1 MLTRLVARS
10 LMSIVPERISA
21 TVVLS
26 PDSVTPTTVTIASAW
41 LKPLDVSL
49 SEYGNLN
56 LQGDETRIKIPDH
69 QLNPNNE
76 GREIRGRD
84 RIIVN
89 GTHYRVISTTLTTVR
104 TVWDCVTRKELV

>member
-10 LMSIVPERISA
+10 LMAIVPERISA
-21 TVVLS
+21 AVVLS
-26 PDSVTPTTVTIASAW
+26 PDSVTPATVAIASAW

-56 LQGDETRIKIPDH
+56 LQGDETRIKIPDY

-76 GREIRGRD
+76 GREIRARD

-89 GTHYRVISTTLTTVR
+89 GTNYRVISATLTTVR
-104 TVWDCVTRKELV
+104 TVWDCVARKELV